1 MRFRKTVTAIIV
13 HNNKILF
20 FKRDNIPT
28 ISEPDRWQLPGG
40 HLEEGEAPI
49 KALKRE
55 LVEEVSYSPKKI
67 HYIGSLKNKVREVS
81 IFWSYVDKNEIE
93 RFKLG
98 PLEGQE
104 IKFMTVEDALNK
116 RLTSNVKLYLSS
128 YKDIIKKHLY
138 DKTTPDIDELKQNT
152 KFIRLL
158 FLKLFNL

>member
-55 LVEEVSYSPKKI
+55 LVEEVSYSPKKM
-67 HYIGSLKNKVREVS
+67 HYIGSLKNRFREVN
-81 IFWSYVDKNEIE
+81 IFWSYVDANELKK
-93 RFKLG
+93 FKLG
-98 PLEGQE
+98 ELEGQE
-104 IKFMTVEDALNK
+104 IGFMTIEQALDK
-116 RLTSNVKLYLSS
+116 KLTRNVRMYLSS
-128 YKDIIKKHLY
+128 YKDMMEKHLEC
-138 DKTTPDIDELKQNT
+138 KTIPDINNFKENT
-152 KFIRLL
+152 SFIKW
-158 FLKLFNL
+158 FYFKLFSR